1 MKTHAVL
8 ALWLTGIP
16 LLVGVIP
23 QAYGAPISNV
33 NKPLK
38 APSSVIQKRMQKK
51 STKTTPN
58 QPIKGRA
65 SKKRTSSPVTKAKP
79 LISWGIYTGEEYS
92 IQIPS
97 HWQGINDK
105 TQLPDKLDV
114 VFIGKGSGSL
124 TPTINISQEIT
135 AKNQAEYIEE
145 ILAYHKANDMTLD
158 SSIFTHIQSPSG
170 EFTIIKT
177 EKNSSWGKVF
187 CLQGVSVI
195 NHTAYIFT
203 STATLDDYPAV
214 SLIFLK
220 TVASFKLSN
229 KEAMSGDAILKEA
242 LKQFHGETN

>member
-1 MKTHAVL
+1 MAYQYGTPVQYSSILWFTCKQRKKTIR
-8 ALWLTGIP
+8 T
-16 LLVGVIP
+16 
-23 QAYGAPISNV
+23 
-33 NKPLK
+33 
-38 APSSVIQKRMQKK
+38 PSSVMQKRKQKNSPSIK
-51 STKTTPN
+51 SSKSRT
-58 QPIKGRA
+58 GSV
-65 SKKRTSSPVTKAKP
+65 SKKRSVSTNKTKP
-79 LISWGIYTGEEYS
+79 LISWELYSAEEYS

-97 HWQGINDK
+97 NWQGINDK

-135 AKNQAEYIEE
+135 AKSQPEYIEE
-145 ILAYHKANDMTLD
+145 ILTYHKSNDMTLD
-158 SSIFTHIQSPSG
+158 SSVFAHIKSPSG

-229 KEAMSGDAILKEA
+229 KETMSGDAILKEA